1 MNDHSM
7 QNGAIEELLKSVNF
21 MIQSALKNT
30 TKIYNG
36 FVVSNNNDGRWNI
49 QYNGEIHPIQAY
61 GAAVP
66 TVGMIVK
73 VIVPQGNQ
81 ALSWFFVPIESS
93 GSSGGTTFIPS
104 VSQDGVISWTND
116 GDLPNPTPVNIKGPQ
131 GNAGEQGIQ
140 GEVGPQGATG
150 PYFTPSVSD
159 DGDLSWTNNGG
170 LQNPNTVNIMGPQG
184 EQGIQGPK
192 GEKGE
197 TGTQGPQGIQGETGP
212 YFIPSVDTEGNLS
225 WSNTGNLQNPQTVN
239 IKGPQ
244 GAQGIQ
250 GEQGEIGPQGEKGN
264 TGPYYTPSISSDG
277 DLSWTNNG
285 GLVNPPTVNI
295 QGPKGDTGEIGPT
308 GIQGDVGPYFT
319 PSVDSNGNLSWANN
333 GSLPNPATVNIRG
346 PQGNTGPT
354 GANGADAT
362 INGINTL
369 TLVATGG
376 LTGTQ
381 SGNTYSISGEN
392 LPYLKTTGGT
402 LTGNLTGQ
410 YLTGTW
416 LQSTAVYELTSSN
429 FKGVCVFDDSGWVY
443 YRTKEHFLADIGAAT
458 QDYVDSAV
466 TNAGGVKKFSGTL
479 EPNSWTTSSGNY
491 PYQAKISISDMTAE
505 SVPSAYP
512 QWTNPSVE
520 SIEWNKLSG
529 IESFNGYVQF
539 YATSP
544 FSVSIDYII
553 EY

>member
-104 VSQDGVISWTND
+104 VSQDGIISWTND
-116 GDLPNPTPVNIKGPQ
+116 GGLPNPTPVNIRGPQ
-131 GNAGEQGIQ
+131 GNTGEQGLQ
-140 GEVGPQGATG
+140 GETGPQGSTG

-159 DGDLSWTNNGG
+159 NGNLSWTNNGG

-184 EQGIQGPK
+184 KQGIQGPK
-192 GEKGE
+192 GETGE

-212 YFIPSVDTEGNLS
+212 YFVPSVDTEGNLS

-264 TGPYYTPSISSDG
+264 TGPYYTPSVDSEG
-277 DLSWTNNG
+277 NLSWTNNG
-285 GLVNPPTVNI
+285 SLSNPSTVNI
-295 QGPKGDTGEIGPT
+295 KGPQ
-308 GIQGDVGPYFT
+308 GIQGEQGEQGVPGNTGPYFT
-319 PSVDSNGNLSWANN
+319 PSVDSNGNLSWSNN
-333 GSLPNPATVNIRG
+333 GGLNNPDTVNIRG
-346 PQGNTGPT
+346 PQGTQGIQGPQGPQGEMGPQGPQGEKGDTGETGPQ
-354 GANGADAT
+354 GAKGVNAT
-362 INGINTL
+362 INGVETL
-369 TLVATGG
+369 NIVAQNGI
-376 LTGTQ
+376 TGTQ
-381 SGNTYSISGEN
+381 NGSTYTISGEN
-392 LPYLKTTGGT
+392 IVSLISDIPLQYQNTATIGT
-402 LTGNLTGQ
+402 
-410 YLTGTW
+410 
-416 LQSTAVYELTSSN
+416 
-429 FKGVCVFDDSGWVY
+429 SGWVQSGNQY
-443 YRTKEHFLADIGAAT
+443 YLQINLNNISGNMAPILIPQFDADISI
-458 QDYVDSAV
+458 QSAQQ
-466 TNAGGVKKFSGTL
+466 TAI
-479 EPNSWTTSSGNY
+479 NSILY
-491 PYQAKISISDMTAE
+491 IQ
-505 SVPSAYP
+505 
-512 QWTNPSVE
+512 
-520 SIEWNKLSG
+520 
-529 IESFNGYVQF
+529 SFNGYIRIF
-539 YATSP
+539 ASSP
-544 FSVSIDYII
+544 FSTEVSIII
-553 EY
+553 YY

>member
-184 EQGIQGPK
+184 KQGIQGPK
-192 GEKGE
+192 GETGE

-212 YFIPSVDTEGNLS
+212 YFVPSVDTEGNLS
-225 WSNTGNLQNPQTVN
+225 WSNTGNLQNPQTIN

-244 GAQGIQ
+244 GIQGMQ
-250 GEQGEIGPQGEKGN
+250 GEQGEIGPQGAKG
-264 TGPYYTPSISSDG
+264 
-277 DLSWTNNG
+277 
-285 GLVNPPTVNI
+285 VN
-295 QGPKGDTGEIGPT
+295 
-308 GIQGDVGPYFT
+308 
-319 PSVDSNGNLSWANN
+319 
-333 GSLPNPATVNIRG
+333 
-346 PQGNTGPT
+346 
-354 GANGADAT
+354 AT
-362 INGINTL
+362 INGVETL
-369 TLVATGG
+369 NIVAQNGI
-376 LTGTQ
+376 TGTQ
-381 SGNTYSISGEN
+381 NGSTYTISGEN
-392 LPYLKTTGGT
+392 IVSLISDIPLQYQNTATIGT
-402 LTGNLTGQ
+402 
-410 YLTGTW
+410 
-416 LQSTAVYELTSSN
+416 
-429 FKGVCVFDDSGWVY
+429 SGWVQSGNQY
-443 YRTKEHFLADIGAAT
+443 YLQINLNNMSGNMAPILIPQFDADISI
-458 QDYVDSAV
+458 QSAQQ
-466 TNAGGVKKFSGTL
+466 TAI
-479 EPNSWTTSSGNY
+479 NSILY
-491 PYQAKISISDMTAE
+491 IQ
-505 SVPSAYP
+505 
-512 QWTNPSVE
+512 
-520 SIEWNKLSG
+520 
-529 IESFNGYVQF
+529 SFNGYIRIF
-539 YATSP
+539 ASSP
-544 FSVSIDYII
+544 FSTEVSIII
-553 EY
+553 YY